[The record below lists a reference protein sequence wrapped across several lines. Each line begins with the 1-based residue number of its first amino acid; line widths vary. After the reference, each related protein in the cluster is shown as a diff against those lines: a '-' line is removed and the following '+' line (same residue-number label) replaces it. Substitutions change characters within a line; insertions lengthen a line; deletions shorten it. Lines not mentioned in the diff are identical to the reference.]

1 MAKQRSLQDH
11 AFEFNA
17 MTKRRNADLHEI
29 VGTEIS
35 ASTATPECLCRM
47 VQLLRMQIEPAPPD
61 NDVGGHVRRKQ
72 GLPPLREALLFRA
85 FVFGEYPFQGDV
97 EESGEDGSDSADDE
111 AVI

>member
-17 MTKRRNADLHEI
+17 VTKRRNADLYEI

-61 NDVGGHVRRKQ
+61 KDVGEHIRRKQ

-85 FVFGEYPFQGDV
+85 FVFGEYPFHRDV
-97 EESGEDGSDSADDE
+97 EDSGEDGSDSANEED
-111 AVI
+111 VV